1 MSFRRRSWKIMATEL
16 SHGLSFIHLVCALQL
31 VCGQIRYSIPEEL
44 ELGAFVGNIAE
55 DLSLSISEITD
66 RKLRLLSD
74 DKLQLLKVNMHNGIL
89 VVKERIDRD
98 ALCKQMP
105 TCSVS
110 YDAALE
116 NPLELHRVD
125 VEIVDINDN
134 APGFG
139 ENKYNIH
146 ISEFTA
152 TGALFPLDRAQDAD
166 MGTNAVISYKI
177 NSNEHFGLKEKEVDD
192 RSKITELILQKP
204 LDREQQSEFHVILT
218 AIDGGI
224 PPRSGTAEI
233 IISIVDAN
241 DNAPVFERHTYRVS
255 IRENT
260 PTGTIVTKIK
270 AADLDEG
277 ANGEVN
283 YSFGTHVSQ
292 SVRELF
298 TLDSESGQIYV
309 NGLLDYEVE
318 NAYEIEVQ
326 AVDKGVPALS
336 GNAKIIVVL
345 TDINDNAPEIRV
357 TSVSSNVREDDALG
371 TVVAII
377 SVTDRDPG
385 ENGQVRCRIPNT
397 VPFKLLKSLN
407 NQFKLIVNNAMDR
420 ESIPLYNIPITAWD
434 AGLPSL
440 SANKTLIISVS
451 DINDNVP
458 KFAQSSY
465 RVFVM
470 ENNAPGGSIFTV
482 TALDPDFDKN
492 GKISYSLVESPI
504 GIASPSGAVSVNSDS
519 GCIYAL
525 RSFDYEKL
533 KNFQFKVQA
542 SDSGSPAMSSTATV
556 NVVILD
562 QNDNAP
568 VIVSPSKLN
577 NAAATQVV
585 HHSPYPGMIV
595 SKIMATDADSG
606 QNARLY
612 YQLLEAT
619 DRTLFTVGLL
629 SGEIRTSRTF
639 QNEDRSKHTLV
650 ILVKD
655 NGQPSLSSTVTVVFS
670 FLRNATENFSELTNK
685 PKDQLLF
692 SDLNSILI
700 IVLGSTSCIF
710 LLIIILLVI
719 LKCNQDKNIYGYS
732 YRICCHSWV
741 NANDDSNRRAVPKAV
756 LNSASA
762 VQTLPIRES
771 YNYTVT
777 LSPDSSNSDFLF
789 LKPHHPTLPLDEFQR
804 S

>member
-1 MSFRRRSWKIMATEL
+1 MATGL
-16 SHGLSFIHLVCALQL
+16 SHGLSFIHLVCALHL

-55 DLSLSISEITD
+55 DLSLSIPEITD

-74 DKLQLLKVNMHNGIL
+74 DKLQLLKVNMHNGVL

-98 ALCKQMP
+98 ALCKQMS

-134 APGFG
+134 APGFR
-139 ENKYNIH
+139 ENKYNIQ
-146 ISEFTA
+146 ISELTA

-192 RSKITELILQKP
+192 GSKITELILQKP

-233 IISIVDAN
+233 IIYIVDAN
-241 DNAPVFERHTYRVS
+241 DNAPTFERHTYRVS
-255 IRENT
+255 ITENT
-260 PTGTIVTKIK
+260 PTGTLVTEIK

-277 ANGEVN
+277 ANGEIN
-283 YSFGTHVSQ
+283 YSFSTHVSQ

-298 TLDSESGQIYV
+298 TLDSETGQIYV
-309 NGLLDYEVE
+309 NGPLDYEAE
-318 NAYEIEVQ
+318 NVYEIEIQ

-336 GNAKIIVVL
+336 GRAKIIVVL
-345 TDINDNAPEIRV
+345 TDVNDNAPEIRV
-357 TSVSSNVREDDALG
+357 TSISSNVREDDALG

-377 SVTDRDPG
+377 SVTDRDSG
-385 ENGQVRCRIPNT
+385 ENGQIRCRIPTN
-397 VPFKLLKSLN
+397 VPFKLQKSLN
-407 NQFKLIVNNAMDR
+407 NQFKLIVNDAMDR
-420 ESIPLYNIPITAWD
+420 ESIPLYDIPITAWD

-440 SANKTLIISVS
+440 SANKTLFISVS

-458 KFAQSSY
+458 KFTQSSY

-470 ENNAPGGSIFTV
+470 ENNAPSGSIFTV

-504 GIASPSGAVSVNSDS
+504 GDASLSGAVSVNSDS

-568 VIVSPSKLN
+568 VIVSPSKRN
-577 NAAATQVV
+577 NAAATQIV
-585 HHSPYPGMIV
+585 HHSPYPGMVV

-619 DRTLFTVGLL
+619 DRTLFTVGLH
-629 SGEIRTSRTF
+629 SGEIRTSQRF
-639 QNEDRSKHTLV
+639 QNEDRRDHRLV

-655 NGQPSLSSTVTVVFS
+655 NGQPSLSSTVTVVIS
-670 FLRNATENFSELTNK
+670 FLHNATENFSELTNRS
-685 PKDQLLF
+685 KDQLLF
-692 SDLNSILI
+692 SDLNLILI
-700 IVLGSTSCIF
+700 ILLGSTSCIF
-710 LLIIILLVI
+710 LLIIVLLVI
-719 LKCNQDKNIYGYS
+719 MKCNQNKNIYGYS
-732 YRICCHSWV
+732 CRICCHNS
-741 NANDDSNRRAVPKAV
+741 NDDSNRRAVPKAV
-756 LNSASA
+756 LNYAGA
-762 VQTLPIRES
+762 GQTLPIRDS